1 MTCGPSSVVGGTS
14 PSIPP
19 SAGLGA
25 IIDAMG
31 LVGLHHVSINV
42 DDVDAALAFYVDGLG
57 LKVRRDR
64 PDFSF
69 GGAWLDAGGQQV
81 HLIEAEPPDNLGQH
95 FALAFSD
102 VPALVAELRDQGLEV
117 TDPVRSGTSLQ
128 SFVTDPAGNR
138 VELHQPGVFSAA
150 QP

>member
-1 MTCGPSSVVGGTS
+1 
-14 PSIPP
+14 
-19 SAGLGA
+19 
-25 IIDAMG
+25 MG

-42 DDVDAALAFYVDGLG
+42 DDVDAATAFYVDVLG
-57 LKVRRDR
+57 LRVRPDR

-81 HLIEAEPPDNLGQH
+81 HLIEGTPPPGLGQH

-102 VPALVAELRDQGLEV
+102 LPALVAALRGQGIEV

-128 SFVTDPAGNR
+128 SFLNDPAGNR
-138 VELHQPGVFSAA
+138 VELHQPGVFAA
-150 QP
+150 